1 MARKLRGLERVL
13 DVPSLAAVAYGE
25 IASSLYFA
33 LGIVALYALGF
44 TPWVL
49 LLVGC
54 LFLLVAASY
63 AEGTAA
69 IPETG
74 GAATFVRRA
83 FNDPAG
89 FVTGW
94 ALFLDYLIVI
104 ALAALFAPHYV
115 GTAVGWNGI
124 TESPWDIALGVLIIL
139 AVAGI
144 RLVRRPGLYRLAIF
158 VAGIALAAQLLLIV
172 LGFVFLVSAD
182 ALGRGL
188 DLGTAPTWHSIAFA
202 LPLAMLAYT
211 GLETV
216 ANLAA
221 ETREPGRTL
230 PRSLFAGIGA
240 AVLVSVLIA
249 AVGLSAYPSRVDPDG
264 PGGYASGLGEE
275 WLFAPLVGIAE
286 ALDGDLPSMLV
297 DSISVLTGLTGAVV
311 LIAAVTTSM
320 SGAGRLAYSLGRWE
334 MLPPAF
340 ARLNRR
346 TLIPPVAILS
356 TAAVAAGLLL
366 ATVLISEDT
375 EVRSLASLFSF
386 GVLITFT
393 AAQVAVIRLRFREP
407 ELERP
412 FLVPGNVRIRG
423 TPVPVA
429 ALVGAPLTVGIWILA
444 LATHPAARIV
454 GPAWLA
460 LGAAVYLLSR
470 RSGGESI
477 LGRVTPAEGQLD
489 EFEEGAYERILV
501 PLKIGLIGEE
511 VLATA
516 IRLAEERHSTVSVI
530 HVVRVPLGLPLDA
543 PMNDEE
549 ERAAASLAEAK
560 LLAADHGVEVE
571 CEIVRAR
578 ALGEAIVEQARE
590 RDVELIVLGSAPR
603 WRRQSRFFSPTVDYV
618 LRRAPCEVMVIA
630 YPAGRARGDRGDAEL
645 SATLHR

>member
-1 MARKLRGLERVL
+1 VARKVKGLERVL

-33 LGIVALYALGF
+33 LGIVALYALGY

-89 FVTGW
+89 FTTGW

-115 GTAVGWNGI
+115 GTAVGWDGI
-124 TESPWDIALGVLIIL
+124 SETPWDVVIGVAIIL
-139 AVAGI
+139 AVAAV
-144 RLVRRPGLYRLAIF
+144 RLVRRPGLYRLAVI
-158 VAGIALAAQLLLIV
+158 VAAVALVVHLLLIT
-172 LGFVFLVSAD
+172 LGFAFLFSAD

-188 DLGTAPTWHSIAFA
+188 DLGTAPTWSAIAFS

-230 PRSLFAGIGA
+230 PRSLFAGIGLT
-240 AVLVSVLIA
+240 VVVSVAIS
-249 AVGLSAYPSRVDPDG
+249 AVGLSAYPSHPDPDG
-264 PGGYASGLGEE
+264 PGGYATGLGEE
-275 WLFAPLVGIAE
+275 WLHAPLVGIAE
-286 ALDGDLPSMLV
+286 ALDRSLPSALV
-297 DSISVLTGLTGAVV
+297 DVITVFTGLTGAVV
-311 LIAAVTTSM
+311 LIAAVTTSI
-320 SGAGRLAYSLGRWE
+320 SGAGRLAYSLGQHE
-334 MLPPAF
+334 MLPRAF

-346 TLIPPVAILS
+346 TLLPPAAILS
-356 TAAVAAGLLL
+356 TAAVSCALLVG
-366 ATVLISEDT
+366 TVAVADR

-386 GVLITFT
+386 GVLLTFT
-393 AAQVAVIRLRFREP
+393 AAQVAVVRLRFREP
-407 ELERP
+407 ELPRP
-412 FLVPGNVRIRG
+412 FRVPGNINLRG
-423 TPVPVA
+423 TQVPVA
-429 ALVGAPLTVGIWILA
+429 AVVGAPLTLAIWVAA

-454 GPAWLA
+454 GPIWLGV
-460 LGAAVYLLSR
+460 GAVVYLLCR
-470 RSGGESI
+470 RYGREPV
-477 LGRVTPAEGQLD
+477 LGRVTPPVGQLD
-489 EFEEGAYERILV
+489 PAEEGAWERILV
-501 PLKIGLIGEE
+501 PLKIGAIGEE

-516 IRLAEERHSTVSVI
+516 IRLAEERGSTLSVL
-530 HVVRVPLGLPLDA
+530 HVIRVPLELPLDA
-543 PMNDEE
+543 PMHEAE
-549 ERAAASLAEAK
+549 ERASASIAEAK
-560 LLAADHGVEVE
+560 LLASEHDVAIEG
-571 CEIVRAR
+571 EIVRSR
-578 ALGEAIVEQARE
+578 SLGEAIVERAVE
-590 RDVELIVLGSAPR
+590 RDVDLIVMGSAPR

-618 LRRAPCEVMVIA
+618 LRRADCEVMVIA
-630 YPAGRARGDRGDAEL
+630 YPQGVLEEIAEPV
-645 SATLHR
+645 